1 MLVKEIKVQLKN
13 NPYKILIGNS
23 ILSRLNNYLDLE
35 TKNVLAVIDEN
46 VFTFFKDEIKKALS
60 RVSSQYKI
68 YLLKP
73 GERTKSYSELQ
84 KIHSYLLS
92 NNFGR
97 DSLIIAI
104 GGGVTGDLVG
114 FAASTFMRGVKLVHI
129 PTTLLADVDS
139 SIGGKTGINF
149 NHKKNM
155 IGTFYQP
162 NLVLIDTEFLK
173 SLPKP
178 EITSGIGEVIKYAY
192 LSDKNFFD
200 YLLKNINKI
209 YGNESEVLNEV
220 IFKSVGIKA
229 SVVSQDEKESGIR
242 KILNL
247 GHTFAHAFESEFN
260 FKVKH
265 GEAVIAGIISS
276 LFLSEKLMLIT
287 KQELN
292 KFLELAAKINL
303 PKKFHSFDKEKVF
316 QIMKSDKKN
325 RNGKIKF
332 VLVSDIGK
340 ILIDVEAEKKDI
352 FYAINMMQK
361 VC

>member
-1 MLVKEIKVQLKN
+1 MLVNEIKVSLKN

-23 ILSRLNNYLDLE
+23 IFSSLKNFLE
-35 TKNVLAVIDEN
+35 YDTKNVLAVIDEN
-46 VFTFFKDEIKKALS
+46 VFQYFNNEIKNTLS
-60 RVSSQYKI
+60 KISHQYKI

-73 GERTKSYSELQ
+73 GERSKSYTELQ
-84 KIHSYLLS
+84 KIHSFLLS

-104 GGGVTGDLVG
+104 GGGVTGDLAG
-114 FAASTFMRGVKLVHI
+114 FAASTFMRGVKLVHT

-173 SLPKP
+173 ALPNA
-178 EITSGIGEVIKYAY
+178 EIKSGIGEIIKYAY
-192 LSDKNFFD
+192 LSDKYFFY
-200 YLLKNINKI
+200 YLLKNLGRI
-209 YGNESEVLNEV
+209 YKNDSEVLNEV
-220 IFKSVGIKA
+220 IYKSVAIKA
-229 SVVSQDEKESGIR
+229 SVVSQDEKESGLR

-247 GHTFAHAFESEFN
+247 GHTFAHAFESELN

-276 LFLSEKLMLIT
+276 LFLSNKLKLINEK
-287 KQELN
+287 QLN
-292 KFLELAAKINL
+292 SFLELTAKIHL
-303 PKKFHSFDKEKVF
+303 PKKFQTVDKENLFK
-316 QIMKSDKKN
+316 IMKSDKKN

-332 VLVSDIGK
+332 VLVSDIGE
-340 ILIDVEAEKKDI
+340 ILIDVESEKKDV
-352 FYAINMMQK
+352 FYAIENMQK
-361 VC
+361 MN